1 MAAINLISGEH
12 LSKTYGDRYLFND
25 LNFGISQGEKVA
37 LVGKNGAGKST
48 LLKILAKLVNPDKG
62 DVSLRQGV
70 TVGYLA
76 QDPDLPL
83 NKTIWEAIVHAD
95 SPTITAIRNYE
106 NSILPE
112 NIDDADRMEK
122 AMNEME
128 RLDAWA
134 YDAKIKEVT
143 SKLGLEDTQ
152 KYISKLSGGQKKRVA
167 LAKLLLDEP
176 DLWLLDEPT
185 NHLDLPTIEW
195 LENYWASANTTLLLI
210 THDRYFLD
218 KICNRIF
225 ELDNGVIYRYE
236 ANYGQFLEQKSE
248 RIAQAHTEADKAYQ
262 HMKKELDW
270 IRKQPRARGTKAK
283 YRVEAFEGIKEKAA
297 NRPEGNNMDIMFGA
311 KRQGKKIIELHDVS
325 FDFQSEIEGQ
335 KRTQKILN
343 KFNYKFVRGERIGI
357 IGKNG
362 AGKST
367 FLSLLTGELEP
378 QKGHIEK
385 GDNTHF
391 GYYTQMP
398 PSFDDSMR
406 VIEVI
411 QAIGE
416 MATVSEETKQ
426 QVSASQLLTQFNF
439 PPAQQYKNV
448 GTLSGGEK
456 RRLQLLQILIKM
468 PNFLILDEP
477 TNDLDL
483 QTLSVLEEFLSN
495 YGGCL
500 ILVSHDR
507 YFLDNLVE
515 HLFVFEG
522 EGVIRDFNGNYT
534 DYREEEMEKI
544 KESQN
549 KTSNKNVH
557 SIAPVKTNS
566 NSTKLTFKERQEF
579 EQIEKDIQKLTKQK
593 EDLVVLMNGG
603 ETNYDKISKWSN
615 EMETIVQTLDE
626 KEMRW
631 LELSE
636 RE

>member
-325 FDFQSEIEGQ
+325 FDFQSEVEGQ

-522 EGVIRDFNGNYT
+522 EGQIRDFNGNYT
-534 DYREEEMEKI
+534 DYREEELEKI

-557 SIAPVKTNS
+557 SIAPVKTNT

-593 EDLVVLMNGG
+593 EELVSLMNGG

>member
-12 LSKTYGDRYLFND
+12 LSKTYGDRFLFKD

-37 LVGKNGAGKST
+37 LVGRNGAGKST
-48 LLKILAKLVNPDKG
+48 LLKILAKVTTPDTG

-70 TVGYLA
+70 RVGYLA
-76 QDPDLPL
+76 QDPDLPE
-83 NKTIWEAIVHAD
+83 NKTIWEAIVQAD
-95 SPTITAIRNYE
+95 SPVITAIRNYE
-106 NSILPE
+106 KAIMPQNIE
-112 NIDDADRMEK
+112 NTEAMEK
-122 AMNEME
+122 AMSEME

-143 SKLGLEDTQ
+143 SKLGLENTE
-152 KYISKLSGGQKKRVA
+152 KTIAELSGGQKKRVA

-176 DLWLLDEPT
+176 DMWLLDEPT
-185 NHLDLPTIEW
+185 NHLDLATIEW

-225 ELDNGVIYRYE
+225 ELDNGHIYRYE
-236 ANYGQFLEQKSE
+236 ANYAQFLELKSE
-248 RIAQAHTEADKAYQ
+248 RIAQAHTEADKAHQ
-262 HMKKELDW
+262 HMKKELEW
-270 IRKQPRARGTKAK
+270 IRRQPKARGTKAK
-283 YRVEAFEGIKEKAA
+283 YRVEAFEDVKQKAH
-297 NRPEGNNMDIMFGA
+297 NRPDEQKMNIEFGA
-311 KRQGKKIIELHDVS
+311 KRQGKKIIELHDVG
-325 FDFQSEIEGQ
+325 FEFPTERG
-335 KRTQKILN
+335 TQVILKN
-343 KFNYKFVRGERIGI
+343 FNYKFVRGERIGI

-378 QKGHIEK
+378 QKGRIEK
-385 GDNTHF
+385 GENTYF

-398 PSFDDSMR
+398 PTFDDSLR

-411 QAIGE
+411 QQIGE
-416 MATVSEETKQ
+416 MATVSEGH

-456 RRLQLLQILIKM
+456 RRLQLLQLLIKM

-522 EGVIRDFNGNYT
+522 EGKIKDFNGNYT
-534 DYREEEMEKI
+534 DYREEEAEKI
-544 KESQN
+544 KEAQN
-549 KTSNKNVH
+549 QANKNTQVASTKAKTTSN
-557 SIAPVKTNS
+557 
-566 NSTKLTFKERQEF
+566 KLTFKEKQEL
-579 EQIEKDIQKLTKQK
+579 ETLEKDIEKLTLQK
-593 EDLVVLMNGG
+593 EEIVELMNSG
-603 ETNYDKISKWSN
+603 ETDYDKISKWSS
-615 EMETIVQTLDE
+615 EMETIVNSLDE

-636 RE
+636 KE